1 MAKAGS
7 DIEQGSGGLRQ
18 PALSPSATEP
28 VPVSAH
34 SGDGQAQGH
43 TPIPW
48 RVEKAVNGNWIEAG
62 HASAPVSIAR
72 TFYNDVG
79 SVTEDANAAFI
90 VKAVNSH
97 DALVTA
103 LRDILDN
110 THVGKAGQIVTE
122 RSKYGNY
129 PARCYH
135 AARAALAFAEAG
147 NG

>member
-1 MAKAGS
+1 MAKAAP
-7 DIEQGSGGLRQ
+7 DIEGEAG
-18 PALSPSATEP
+18 
-28 VPVSAH
+28 
-34 SGDGQAQGH
+34 GH
-43 TPIPW
+43 TPTPW
-48 RVEKAVNGNWIEAG
+48 RVYKTTNGRLLLGIGDADAG
-62 HASAPVSIAR
+62 GITDAEFGLWRSEPERS
-72 TFYNDVG
+72 
-79 SVTEDANAAFI
+79 ANAAFI

-97 DALVTA
+97 EALVTA

>member
-7 DIEQGSGGLRQ
+7 DIEQGSGGHT
-18 PALSPSATEP
+18 PTPWFATENAYGCAFVHGGP
-28 VPVSAH
+28 ELESFGTKYRALIC
-34 SGDGQAQGH
+34 G
-43 TPIPW
+43 
-48 RVEKAVNGNWIEAG
+48 GNS
-62 HASAPVSIAR
+62 HD
-72 TFYNDVG
+72 TL
-79 SVTEDANAAFI
+79 TTANAAFI

-97 DALVTA
+97 EALVTA